1 MPELPPFASQF
12 EFAPDN
18 SVVVI
23 TLMGKMD
30 TEAVEELHPQIQEVF
45 RAGVR
50 RFVFDLKHLEYAS
63 SLGLRLLVGLANQVK
78 GEGAVAMCNPVGA
91 VRSVL
96 EMTKVNQVLPEHPT
110 RAEAVAAIR
119 LVGK

>member
-1 MPELPPFASQF
+1 MPAQPEFTSQF

-23 TLMGKMD
+23 TLVGRLD
-30 TEAVEELHPQIQEVF
+30 TEAVEELHPQIQEVY

-50 RFVFDLKHLEYAS
+50 RFVFDLKYLEYAS
-63 SLGLRLLVGLANQVK
+63 SLGLRLLVGLSNQVK
-78 GEGAVAMCNPVGA
+78 GEGAVTMCNPIGP

-96 EMTKVNQVLPEHPT
+96 EMTKINQVVREYPS
-110 RAEAVAAIR
+110 RAEAVDAT
-119 LVGK
+119 K

>member
-1 MPELPPFASQF
+1 MSAQPEFTSQF

-23 TLMGKMD
+23 TLVGRLD

-50 RFVFDLKHLEYAS
+50 RFVFDLKHLEYTS
-63 SLGLRLLVGLANQVK
+63 SLGLRLFVGLANQVK
-78 GEGAVAMCNPVGA
+78 GTGAVALCHTTGA

-96 EMTKVNQVLPEHPT
+96 EITRVSQVLPDYPS
-110 RAEAVAAIR
+110 RAEAVAATAP
-119 LVGK
+119 KK